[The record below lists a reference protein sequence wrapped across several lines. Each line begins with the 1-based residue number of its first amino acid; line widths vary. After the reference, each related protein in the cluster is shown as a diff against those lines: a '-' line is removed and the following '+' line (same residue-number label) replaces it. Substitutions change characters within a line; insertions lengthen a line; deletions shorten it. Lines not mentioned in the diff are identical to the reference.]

1 MHMESHDG
9 HCRSVGISVRLYLS
23 VLSVSPYLSVSVR
36 TSPGSVADNKLLLCQ
51 STSSRRRWVARLS
64 RANTRPPRLPHTHTR
79 TDRCVCVCVVIPVW
93 SGQLWRGHITT
104 RYSRVKVAWLRCQ
117 VSSPPSPEYI
127 SETINHAQWN
137 ASTVAALP
145 IVAIWWHATHR
156 PPQLPS

>member
-23 VLSVSPYLSVSVR
+23 VLLSVSPYLSVSVR

-64 RANTRPPRLPHTHTR
+64 RANTRPPRLPHTHT
-79 TDRCVCVCVVIPVW
+79 DWPMCLCMC
-93 SGQLWRGHITT
+93 GHPGMIWPAVEGSHHN
-104 RYSRVKVAWLRCQ
+104 SRVKVAWLRCQ

-137 ASTVAALP
+137 ASTVAVSGHCL
-145 IVAIWWHATHR
+145 
-156 PPQLPS
+156 